1 MRALQRKPPDLEQLQ
16 AELADPIDQ
25 RKQRR
30 VVELSPQNRL
40 DREYLRAELAERSD
54 ERSTEATLDSDL
66 GLRG

>member
-1 MRALQRKPPDLEQLQ
+1 MRALQRKTPDLEELQ
-16 AELADPIDQ
+16 TELADVIDQ
-25 RKQRR
+25 REQRS
-30 VVELSPQNRL
+30 VVEFSPQNRL